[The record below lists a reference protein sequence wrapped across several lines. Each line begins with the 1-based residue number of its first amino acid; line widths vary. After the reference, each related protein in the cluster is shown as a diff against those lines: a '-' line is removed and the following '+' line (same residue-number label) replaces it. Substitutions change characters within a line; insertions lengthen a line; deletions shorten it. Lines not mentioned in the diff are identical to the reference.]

1 MTILSPKFDFSYV
14 LDPVGQFIYKLA
26 VIQTDASLPSL
37 QTDINL
43 PSSRVPP
50 ISYQLS
56 IIREQG
62 AGSRGVEGQRSKNYQ
77 SSTTNYQLSTTNY
90 HVSFVCFHSSNW

>member
-1 MTILSPKFDFSYV
+1 MVTILSPKFDFSYV

-26 VIQTDASLPSL
+26 IIQTDASLPSL

-56 IIREQG
+56 VI
-62 AGSRGVEGQRSKNYQ
+62 S
-77 SSTTNYQLSTTNY
+77 YQLSGSRESGVVGAGLASRFMASVNKL
-90 HVSFVCFHSSNW
+90 

>member
-26 VIQTDASLPSL
+26 IIQTDASLPSL

-56 IIREQG
+56 VISYQG
-62 AGSRGVEGQRSKNYQ
+62 VGSRES
-77 SSTTNYQLSTTNY
+77 
-90 HVSFVCFHSSNW
+90 

>member
-26 VIQTDASLPSL
+26 IIQTDASLPSL

-56 IIREQG
+56 VISYQGVGSRESGVVG
-62 AGSRGVEGQRSKNYQ
+62 AGLASRFTASVYK
-77 SSTTNYQLSTTNY
+77 L
-90 HVSFVCFHSSNW
+90 